1 MQLYVSGWREI
12 DVLKASLR
20 LTVMT
25 TDGEAQKAAIKLLA
39 RVLRCEELQEQKKT
53 ADHHKNDDQR

>member
-12 DVLKASLR
+12 DILKTSLR
-20 LTVMT
+20 LAIMT
-25 TDGEAQKAAIKLLA
+25 TDGETQKAAIKLLA

-53 ADHHKNDDQR
+53 ADHQEDDQR